1 MSIKLAIQAESS
13 FYPDQ
18 QMIIYTGRIRA
29 DEETLRECSV
39 IENATFHWRTNMHG
53 AKPAIYLFSPI
64 QLNNVDVKVSAE
76 PDGTLED
83 TATGVK
89 CSYLFWEAD
98 TFADPLSDVTKTHG
112 FNPQN
117 PLAYFADTYVLSF
130 DDFVPYLDRTL
141 TSLALTPAMRTEMI
155 VYWLP
160 KFRSIRD
167 RGLQIAFNFIPQT
180 DFERAAKGVVGGK
193 DEDNRAKLESLD
205 WPSMVG
211 IDVDVME
218 DQGKF
223 CVMEWGGMEV
233 NMELA

>member
-1 MSIKLAIQAESS
+1 
-13 FYPDQ
+13 
-18 QMIIYTGRIRA
+18 
-29 DEETLRECSV
+29 
-39 IENATFHWRTNMHG
+39 MHG

-64 QLNNVDVKVSAE
+64 QLNNVDVKVELSLHWSFSTIYPLVEGAAGQN
-76 PDGTLED
+76 D
-83 TATGVK
+83 VS
-89 CSYLFWEAD
+89 CYLFWEAD